1 MSTRT
6 RRIAGSALAIFAL
19 ALFAGPAAAQSP
31 PPPKGFNVKELG
43 TISLGPEIDG
53 MQGRV
58 LRMSYVTVEPG
69 SAMPAHPH
77 KDRPEIIFVVQGKIT
92 ETRNGVTAEH
102 GPGAVLLM
110 TKDITHALE
119 NRSDA
124 PAVYLATPIVKQP

>member
-1 MSTRT
+1 MPAGTLRVLT
-6 RRIAGSALAIFAL
+6 HLLTAIAFAVC
-19 ALFAGPAAAQSP
+19 AAPAAAQNP

-43 TISLGPEIDG
+43 TIQLGSEIDG

-69 SAMPAHPH
+69 AAMPAHPH
-77 KDRPEIIFVVQGKIT
+77 KDRPEIIYVVQGKIT

-119 NRSDA
+119 NRSNA
-124 PAVYLATPIVKQP
+124 PAVYMASPIVKQP

>member
-1 MSTRT
+1 MSASTGRVWT
-6 RRIAGSALAIFAL
+6 YWLTALVF
-19 ALFAGPAAAQSP
+19 ALFAAPASAQNP

-43 TISLGPEIDG
+43 TIPLGPEIEG

-69 SAMPAHPH
+69 AAMPAHPH
-77 KDRPEIIFVVQGKIT
+77 KDRPEIIYVVQGKIT

-110 TKDITHALE
+110 TKEITHSLE
-119 NRSDA
+119 NRSNA
-124 PAVYLATPIVKQP
+124 PAVYMASPIVRQP